1 VKRRQGRLV
10 SLAATTPVLA
20 ASADNQQQLQTF
32 HTWAHSSTAAV
43 ILAVAWVAL
52 AVMVF
57 TPLGRRVS
65 GRSPG
70 STLRAA
76 VIVLG
81 VLGAASWAT
90 HIWWFTILMMV
101 ALWSLVVWYV
111 VTLIGPAMS
120 GASRLKTEL
129 DPEKRAQL
137 QAEQAAA
144 AERGASLE
152 RVLDEIEDEHDE
164 ERHE

>member
-1 VKRRQGRLV
+1 VKRKRGRLV
-10 SLAATTPVLA
+10 SLVATAPVLA
-20 ASADNQQQLQTF
+20 AGADNQQQMQTF
-32 HTWAHSSTAAV
+32 HAWAHSSTTAV

-70 STLRAA
+70 GTLRA
-76 VIVLG
+76 VVVVLG

-90 HIWWFTILMMV
+90 HIWWLTILMMV
-101 ALWSLVVWYV
+101 ALWSLVVWCV

-120 GASRLKTEL
+120 GASRLKAEL
-129 DPEKRAQL
+129 DPEERAQL

-152 RVLDEIEDEHDE
+152 RVLDEIDE

>member
-1 VKRRQGRLV
+1 M
-10 SLAATTPVLA
+10 
-20 ASADNQQQLQTF
+20 QTF
-32 HTWAHSSTAAV
+32 HTWAHSSTTVV
-43 ILAVAWVAL
+43 ILAVAWLVL

-65 GRSPG
+65 GRSPSG
-70 STLRAA
+70 TLRA
-76 VIVLG
+76 VVVVLG

-120 GASRLKTEL
+120 GAGRLKAEL
-129 DPEKRAQL
+129 DPEERAQL

-152 RVLDEIEDEHDE
+152 RVLDEIDE

>member
-1 VKRRQGRLV
+1 
-10 SLAATTPVLA
+10 
-20 ASADNQQQLQTF
+20 
-32 HTWAHSSTAAV
+32 V

-70 STLRAA
+70 GTLRA
-76 VIVLG
+76 VVVVLG

-90 HIWWFTILMMV
+90 HIWWLTILMMV

-120 GASRLKTEL
+120 GASRLKAEL
-129 DPEKRAQL
+129 DPEERAQL

-152 RVLDEIEDEHDE
+152 RVLDEIDE